1 MGRTLCGAHSRGYG
15 LSVISIVELIN
26 NVSLDKVGREMYR
39 LVSELYPICR
49 SITGE
54 GVRQTLEII
63 KKRIPLVTH
72 EVPTGTKVFDWTV
85 PKEWNI
91 KDAYIKNP
99 QGEKIVDLKKSSLH
113 VVSYSLPI
121 HRVMRLNE
129 LREHVFTMADR
140 PDWIPYRTAY
150 FKEAWGFCMSHKQM
164 MALEEG
170 EYEVLI
176 DSSLEEGHLTYGEL
190 VIGGRTSDE
199 VLIST
204 HVCHPSLCNDN
215 LSGIALAT
223 GLAHYLATVTLKYS
237 YRFLFL
243 PSTIGSIT
251 WLSQNERTLSRIQ
264 HGLVLA
270 CVGDSGKTTYKKS
283 RRGNAEIDK
292 AVVHVLR
299 HSGEEF
305 DVIDF
310 VPYGY
315 DERQFCSPGFNL
327 PVGCLMRTPHGCYP
341 EYHTSADGL
350 NFVQPAALADSFSK
364 CLSALSVLERNAAYV
379 NLNPKCEPQLGRRG
393 IFRSYSERSNGAD
406 NEMALL
412 WVLNLSDGNH
422 SLLDIAERSGLKF
435 DVIRNAADL
444 LTEHGLLKQ

>member
-99 QGEKIVDLKKSSLH
+99 KGEKIVDLKKSSLH

-223 GLAHYLATVTLKYS
+223 GLAHYLATLTLRYS

-251 WLSQNERTLSRIQ
+251 WLSQNERTLPRIQ

-270 CVGDSGKTTYKKS
+270 CVGDSGKTTYKRS

-299 HSGEEF
+299 HSGAEF

>member
-1 MGRTLCGAHSRGYG
+1 
-15 LSVISIVELIN
+15 
-26 NVSLDKVGREMYR
+26 
-39 LVSELYPICR
+39 
-49 SITGE
+49 
-54 GVRQTLEII
+54 
-63 KKRIPLVTH
+63 
-72 EVPTGTKVFDWTV
+72 
-85 PKEWNI
+85 
-91 KDAYIKNP
+91 
-99 QGEKIVDLKKSSLH
+99 
-113 VVSYSLPI
+113 
-121 HRVMRLNE
+121 
-129 LREHVFTMADR
+129 
-140 PDWIPYRTAY
+140 
-150 FKEAWGFCMSHKQM
+150 
-164 MALEEG
+164 
-170 EYEVLI
+170 
-176 DSSLEEGHLTYGEL
+176 
-190 VIGGRTSDE
+190 
-199 VLIST
+199 
-204 HVCHPSLCNDN
+204 
-215 LSGIALAT
+215 
-223 GLAHYLATVTLKYS
+223 
-237 YRFLFL
+237 
-243 PSTIGSIT
+243 
-251 WLSQNERTLSRIQ
+251 
-264 HGLVLA
+264 
-270 CVGDSGKTTYKKS
+270 VGDSGKTTYKKS

-435 DVIRNAADL
+435 DIIRNAADL

>member
-1 MGRTLCGAHSRGYG
+1 
-15 LSVISIVELIN
+15 VISIVELIN
-26 NVSLDKVGREMYR
+26 NVSLDKVGREMYQ

-63 KKRIPLVTH
+63 KKSIPLVTH

-99 QGEKIVDLKKSSLH
+99 KGEKIVDLKKSSLH

-223 GLAHYLATVTLKYS
+223 ELAHYLATVSLRYS

-251 WLSQNERTLSRIQ
+251 WLSQNERTVPRIQ

-270 CVGDSGKTTYKKS
+270 CAGDSGKTTYKRS

-292 AVVHVLR
+292 AVSHVLR

>member
-1 MGRTLCGAHSRGYG
+1 
-15 LSVISIVELIN
+15 VISIVELIN